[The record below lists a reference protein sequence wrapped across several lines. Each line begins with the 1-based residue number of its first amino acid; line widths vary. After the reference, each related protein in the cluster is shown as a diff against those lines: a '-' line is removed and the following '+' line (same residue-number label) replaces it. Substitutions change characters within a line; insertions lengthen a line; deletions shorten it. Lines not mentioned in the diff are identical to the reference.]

1 MLRAKIIGTG
11 SYTPDKILTN
21 QDFEKMV
28 DTSDE
33 WIKSRTGISERH
45 VAVKGQVTSDFCVAA
60 AKRAL
65 EMANIG
71 ADDID
76 LLLIGTVTPDYKLP
90 SLACVVQR
98 KLGLKNAATMDIV
111 AACSGFIFGL
121 SIARAQIIS
130 GIYKNIMVIGAEMLS
145 SITNYEDRNTCVLFG
160 DAAGAAILTATE
172 EDTGILSTYMKS
184 DGNLGEL
191 LCIPAG
197 GTQNPFSRNGNTPWS
212 DYFIQMRGN
221 EIFKHAVRHMG
232 DAAERVISEAGMT
245 CEQIDWLIPH
255 QANIRIIK
263 ATADRVGI
271 PMEKVFMNIEKY
283 GNTSAAS
290 VPLALDQAVRT
301 GVVKTGDNIVSVAF
315 GGGLTWGAVL
325 FRW

>member
-11 SYTPDKILTN
+11 SYTPEKILTN
-21 QDFEKMV
+21 QDLEKLV

-33 WIKSRTGISERH
+33 WIKSRTGISQRH
-45 VAVKGQVTSDFCVAA
+45 IAVKGQATSDLCVASA
-60 AKRAL
+60 QNAL
-65 EMANIG
+65 EMANISS
-71 ADDID
+71 DDID
-76 LLLIGTVTPDYKLP
+76 LLLVGTVTPDYKLP
-90 SLACVVQR
+90 SLACIVQK

-111 AACSGFIFGL
+111 AACSGFIYGL
-121 SIARAQIIS
+121 AIARAHIIS

-145 SITNYEDRNTCVLFG
+145 SVTNYEDRNTCVLFG
-160 DAAGAAILTATE
+160 DGAGAAILTATE
-172 EDTGILSTYMKS
+172 EDTGILATYMKS
-184 DGNLGEL
+184 DGNLADL

-197 GTQNPFSRNGNTPWS
+197 GSHTPYSRNGDTPWS

-221 EIFKHAVRHMG
+221 EVFKHAVRHMG
-232 DAAERVISEAGMT
+232 DAAKRVIAEAGLT
-245 CEQIDWLIPH
+245 NDQIDWMIPH

-263 ATADRVGI
+263 ATADRVGV

-290 VPLALDQAVRT
+290 VPLALDEAVRS
-301 GVVKTGDNIVSVAF
+301 GLIKTGDNIVSVAF